1 MWSTTVFIRGSMKN
15 PRYCEG
21 SFKEQKQKRS
31 GCRCCQW
38 SAGMHQHIIQLAL
51 FNSIPE
57 HPNTTMIDSCMDPR
71 VKETTIKRAPT
82 QKKIRY
88 WCLDH
93 YFWEFLRIW
102 NQPHADSL
110 TTHCFEHHKLDPGET
125 WTAVCWRHCHR
136 TATAPV
142 ALSISHILRHVTG
155 YTYPYYSW
163 TYLDP

>member
-1 MWSTTVFIRGSMKN
+1 MKN

-38 SAGMHQHIIQLAL
+38 SAGMHQHMIQLAL

-57 HPNTTMIDSCMDPR
+57 HPNTTMIDSCRDPR

-93 YFWEFLRIW
+93 YFWEFSGSETSHLQIPRLPTASSIINSTQERHEQRFAGVTAIVLQQLLW
-102 NQPHADSL
+102 HYLQYLPHITSCYWLYISL
-110 TTHCFEHHKLDPGET
+110 L
-125 WTAVCWRHCHR
+125 
-136 TATAPV
+136 
-142 ALSISHILRHVTG
+142 
-155 YTYPYYSW
+155 
-163 TYLDP
+163 YLDIPGPLV